1 MKARMKARS
10 GLLLVAILT
19 IAVGGAST
27 WWRTAARHEREGRK
41 QALQKQQDSLQARLH
56 REEEAAVVLARERD
70 QLRAELAG
78 KSPAAT
84 SVTHPRKPVET
95 YTPAQAEEMLRY
107 FLTPWQDLALRDNP
121 ALRSQYL
128 TSERINL
135 EARYGPLLG
144 QLGLSP
150 EQTSRFKDIL
160 AAHTQELLEIRLAAL
175 PGATAE
181 PKADV
186 SSRNAAEERLR
197 AAESELLGD
206 TGYQQLQQYERLLPV
221 RYEVDALAGSLALTD
236 APLGS
241 GQANQLLQ
249 IIANAS
255 EAYQKGG
262 SADTPMPGNGE
273 QLTPLMLAHASIAE
287 NIDWN
292 SVLAQARAVLSPAQF
307 ELFSN
312 QIGRNQTVVRLYNL
326 IHDYPGD
333 PMIGFT
339 FGRR

>member
-1 MKARMKARS
+1 MKARS

-19 IAVGGAST
+19 IAVGVAST
-27 WWRTAARHEREGRK
+27 WWRAVARHEREDRK
-41 QALQKQQDSLQARLH
+41 QGLQTQQSSLQARLH
-56 REEEAAVVLARERD
+56 RQEEVAIVLARERN

-78 KSPAAT
+78 KSLAT
-84 SVTHPRKPVET
+84 ASVTHPRKPVEI

-107 FLTPWQDLALRDNP
+107 FLTPWQDLALRNDP

-128 TSERINL
+128 ASERLNL

-150 EQTSRFKDIL
+150 EQASRFKDLL
-160 AAHTQELLEIRLAAL
+160 AVHAQELLEIRLAAL
-175 PGATAE
+175 PGGTAE
-181 PKADV
+181 PKADAA
-186 SSRNAAEERLR
+186 SLDAAEKRLR
-197 AAESELLGD
+197 AAESDLLGD
-206 TGYQQLQQYERLLPV
+206 AGYRQLQQYERLLPV
-221 RYEVDALAGSLALTD
+221 RYEVDTLAGSLALTD

-241 GQANQLLQ
+241 GQADQLLQ

-262 SADTPMPGNGE
+262 RADTPMPGNGE
-273 QLTPLMLAHASIAE
+273 QLTPLMLAHASITE

-292 SVLAQARAVLSPAQF
+292 AVLAQARTVLSPVQF

-312 QIGRNQTVVRLYNL
+312 QIGRNQSVVRLYNL

-333 PMIGFT
+333 PMVGFT